1 MKSKQTRPVIYTGKV
16 GAKLKPSAP
25 RARNATK
32 KHAFLCQ
39 DGPMKGHYLYLSG
52 VDTMMMNFCGFVGR
66 YVAGK
71 WESKNV

>member
-1 MKSKQTRPVIYTGKV
+1 MKSRQVNPVIYNGKV
-16 GAKLKPSAP
+16 GAKLKPLKITT
-25 RARNATK
+25 RKRATK
-32 KHAFLCQ
+32 NAIKCQ

-52 VDTMMMNFCGFVGR
+52 VDTMFFNFCGFVGR